1 MISAA
6 SDPALAKR
14 LILDELFDLSLYTAL
29 REVARGGLRDVLD
42 QLIPVETRHVG
53 FWQEFFDLRIPTLD
67 LRRRL
72 KLRLL
77 VGAARLGGAPVIH
90 LILEAIEVYGV
101 RKYLAV
107 WKQYGG
113 GPLAEAVRGIQNL
126 TIIAAT
132 VGITYLIGTITKA
145 VWGITV

>member
-1 MISAA
+1 MTSAV

-29 REVARGGLRDVLD
+29 REVACGGLRDVLD

-53 FWQEFFDLRIPTLD
+53 FWQEFFGLRIPTLD

-77 VGAARLGGAPVIH
+77 VGAARLGGAPSSI
-90 LILEAIEVYGV
+90 
-101 RKYLAV
+101 
-107 WKQYGG
+107 
-113 GPLAEAVRGIQNL
+113 
-126 TIIAAT
+126 
-132 VGITYLIGTITKA
+132 
-145 VWGITV
+145 